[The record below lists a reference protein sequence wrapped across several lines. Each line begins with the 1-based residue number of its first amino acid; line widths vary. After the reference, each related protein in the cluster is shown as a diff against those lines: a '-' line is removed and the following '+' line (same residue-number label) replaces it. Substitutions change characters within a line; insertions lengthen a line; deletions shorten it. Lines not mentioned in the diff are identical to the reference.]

1 MKINFQ
7 TQPFVASEPS
17 RMAQIC
23 LAAYRQKRYIIKKGM
38 VIYMDIGNKIKL
50 LRQKIGVT
58 QEQLGEK
65 IGVSAQSISKWE
77 TGVSQT

>member
-1 MKINFQ
+1 
-7 TQPFVASEPS
+7 
-17 RMAQIC
+17 
-23 LAAYRQKRYIIKKGM
+23 
-38 VIYMDIGNKIKL
+38 MDIGNKIKL

-65 IGVSAQSISKWE
+65 VGVSAQSISKWE

>member
-1 MKINFQ
+1 
-7 TQPFVASEPS
+7 
-17 RMAQIC
+17 
-23 LAAYRQKRYIIKKGM
+23 
-38 VIYMDIGNKIKL
+38 MDIGNKIKL
-50 LRQKIGVT
+50 LRQKIGST

>member
-1 MKINFQ
+1 
-7 TQPFVASEPS
+7 
-17 RMAQIC
+17 
-23 LAAYRQKRYIIKKGM
+23 
-38 VIYMDIGNKIKL
+38 MDIGNKIKI

-65 IGVSAQSISKWE
+65 IGVSGQSISKWE